1 MAGINDM
8 LLESDGKP
16 RYQTPPVQH
25 SYRPLPKD
33 SIDLVNI
40 FKIDEEKALRHLD
53 QLEARDDIDKRW
65 LAIGRTRLQE
75 AYMAIVRAIFQPTRL
90 QFSEHDNE

>member
-8 LLESDGKP
+8 ILEAP
-16 RYQTPPVQH
+16 RDDDARFVPPPVH
-25 SYRPLPKD
+25 GYRPLPKD

-40 FKIDEEKALRHLD
+40 FKIDEEQALRHLD
-53 QLEARDDIDKRW
+53 QLESRDDIDKRW

-75 AYMAIVRAIFQPTRL
+75 AYMAIVRSIFQPTRL
-90 QFSEHDNE
+90 QI